1 VHCERAC
8 ERTNEHSTAGRAC
21 DERSEEVG
29 VTEVDPDPYEPRE
42 GHGKAELGGRP
53 VPAAGDPTD
62 GGKRGE
68 IGETDS
74 IAADEP
80 DDGNRYPAGGG
91 RVAEEQDAP
100 PVADPGPD
108 A

>member
-1 VHCERAC
+1 V
-8 ERTNEHSTAGRAC
+8 
-21 DERSEEVG
+21 SEN
-29 VTEVDPDPYEPRE
+29 DPDPHLPDE
-42 GHGKAELGGRP
+42 GQDRSVLGGRLEP
-53 VPAAGDPTD
+53 DAGDPTQ

-68 IGETDS
+68 IGDAPS

-80 DDGNRYPAGGG
+80 DDGTQYPVGGG
-91 RVAEEQDAP
+91 DVSEEENAP